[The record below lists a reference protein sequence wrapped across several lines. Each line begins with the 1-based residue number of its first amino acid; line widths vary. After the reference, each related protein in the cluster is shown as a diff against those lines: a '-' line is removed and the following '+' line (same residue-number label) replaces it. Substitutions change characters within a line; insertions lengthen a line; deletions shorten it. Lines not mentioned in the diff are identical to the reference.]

1 MTEISI
7 PLLVI
12 AGPTATGKTA
22 LAVALAGQLNGEVVS
37 ADSML
42 VYRGMDIGTAKPS
55 MAERRGIP
63 HHLIDVVDPDQDY
76 NVALYQ
82 RQARDCIEDI
92 HRRGKLP
99 LLAGGTGLYIRAVID
114 HFTFTPAG
122 VDPAFRRQMQELAVR
137 EGPSAVH
144 RLLAAVDAGAAV
156 RIHPNNLKRV
166 IRALE
171 VHHLTG
177 RSMSAFRDRNEGKND
192 YRPVMFGLAMERAAL
207 YRRVEAR
214 VEEMLGAGLI
224 EEVKGLLNRG
234 YGPQLPAMQGLGYK
248 EIAAFLRGE
257 CSREEAVELLKK
269 NTRRFAKRQYTW
281 FRADKR
287 ITWLDV
293 EAYSG
298 PAAMAQEINQRL
310 AGVWPGASK
319 K

>member
-1 MTEISI
+1 METSI

-22 LAVALAGQLNGEVVS
+22 LSVALAGHLNGEVVS

-42 VYRGMDIGTAKPS
+42 VYRGMDIGSAKPS
-55 MAERRGIP
+55 MTERQGIP
-63 HHLIDVVDPDQDY
+63 HHMIDVVDPDQNY

-82 RQARDCIEDI
+82 RRARECIADI

-99 LLAGGTGLYIRAVID
+99 LLVGGTGLYIRAVIE

-122 VDPAFRRQMQELAVR
+122 VDLAFRRQMQELAAR
-137 EGPSAVH
+137 EGAPAVH
-144 RLLAAVDAGAAV
+144 RLLAEVDSGAAG

-171 VHHLTG
+171 VYHLTG
-177 RSMSAFRDRNEGKND
+177 RGMTAFRDRNGEKGD
-192 YRPVMFGLAMERAAL
+192 YRPVMFGLAMERTAL
-207 YRRVEAR
+207 YRRIEAR

-224 EEVKGLLNRG
+224 EEVAGLLNRG
-234 YGPQLPAMQGLGYK
+234 FGPELPAMQGLGYK
-248 EIAAFLRGE
+248 EIAAFLRAE
-257 CSREEAVELLKK
+257 CSLEEAVELLKK
-269 NTRRFAKRQYTW
+269 NTRHFAKRQFTW

-293 EAYSG
+293 EKFSG
-298 PAAMAQEINQRL
+298 PAEMTQEISTLL
-310 AGVWPGASK
+310 AGVWPGTSK